1 MNNNTH
7 EHQPARFRLMQQEDF
22 VRKFYKNVI
31 SHFNVYESAVARNDY
46 ELAERLQIV
55 LRGELANAIDA
66 INGNGEAWGMKN
78 EFTKVGYQ
86 SREQQQ
92 LLVE

>member
-1 MNNNTH
+1 MEKNNM
-7 EHQPARFRLMQQEDF
+7 PARYRLMQQEDF

-46 ELAERLQIV
+46 EMAETLQMA
-55 LRGELANAIDA
+55 LRAELANAIDA
-66 INGNGEAWGMKN
+66 IDGNGTAWGMKN

-86 SREQQQ
+86 SQERQ
-92 LLVE
+92 LLNE

>member
-1 MNNNTH
+1 MEKNNM
-7 EHQPARFRLMQQEDF
+7 PARYRLMQQEDF

-46 ELAERLQIV
+46 EMAESLQMA
-55 LRGELANAIDA
+55 LRTELANAIDA
-66 INGNGEAWGMKN
+66 IDGKGEAWGMKN

-86 SREQQQ
+86 SQEQR
-92 LLVE
+92 LLTE